1 METLTVLWFIVGWKK
16 RMERLFQ
23 DNVAFILLPW
33 ENEILRVK
41 NQQDNYKLKAG
52 HAFIQQI

>member
-1 METLTVLWFIVGWKK
+1 MERPTVLWFIVGWKK

-33 ENEILRVK
+33 ENEILRVR

-52 HAFIQQI
+52 HAFI